1 MSKCKHYSSGFTL
14 IEMTIVLV
22 IIGFILGSF
31 LTLTTAQMEQTKIKK
46 ANDDLRE
53 IKEALMGFVVANA
66 AFPCPDTNQ
75 DGLAD
80 LCTSTLSTTA
90 SEGSVPWST
99 LGVASK
105 DPWGRPYQ
113 YRINNAFT
121 IPFTLSTAGA
131 GAGLIRV
138 CKDSNCNGVEA
149 TNVPLVVYSKG
160 KNGAIVPALTSD
172 ELENSDLDGT
182 FVSRD
187 FTENGF
193 DDLLMWISSHVLMN
207 RMVSVG
213 KLP

>member
-1 MSKCKHYSSGFTL
+1 MNKLKESSSGFTL

-22 IIGFILGSF
+22 IIGFMLGSF
-31 LTLTTAQMEQTKIKK
+31 LTLTTAQMEQMKIKK

-53 IKEALMGFVVANA
+53 VKEALMGYVAANGV
-66 AFPCPDTNQ
+66 FPCPDSNQ

-80 LCTSTLSTTA
+80 LCTATSSTTA
-90 SEGSVPWST
+90 TEGSLPWTT

-105 DPWGRPYQ
+105 DPWGRAYQ

-121 IPFTLSTAGA
+121 VPFTLSTFGTEE
-131 GAGLIRV
+131 GLIKV
-138 CKDSNCNGVEA
+138 CKDSNCSGVEA
-149 TNVPLVVYSKG
+149 ANVPLVVYSKG
-160 KNGAIVPALTSD
+160 KNGGTVPALTSD
-172 ELENSDLDGT
+172 ELENADLDGT

-193 DDLLMWISSHVLMN
+193 DDLLMWISTHVLMN

>member
-1 MSKCKHYSSGFTL
+1 VNQCKQYSSGFTL

-53 IKEALMGFVVANA
+53 IKEALMGYVAANA
-66 AFPCPDTNQ
+66 VFPCPDTNQ

-90 SEGSVPWST
+90 TEGSIPWST
-99 LGVASK
+99 LGVTSK
-105 DPWGRPYQ
+105 DPWGRSYQ

-121 IPFTLSTAGA
+121 TPFTLSTVGA

-149 TNVPLVVYSKG
+149 ANVPLVVYSKG